1 MQVSCITF
9 CINMSVGNLIG
20 DIQMDTFEREMILE
34 LFGSALDQVIE
45 SLNWKDED
53 DHVVRDRVAVA
64 LNDAG
69 WRTACG
75 KKWNETN
82 LRDFGRKDVFKKIN
96 VGDFVREC
104 DEIEDRT
111 YEDLGYR
118 TSDDHANGISR
129 HSIKRTAKRYDKGKT
144 SKWVRDN
151 RNRIIEKAG

>member
-1 MQVSCITF
+1 
-9 CINMSVGNLIG
+9 MSVGNLIG

-53 DHVVRDRVAVA
+53 DCIVRKRFADA

-69 WRTACG
+69 VRTAYG
-75 KKWNETN
+75 KKWNEKN
-82 LRDFGRKDVFKKIN
+82 LRTFGRKEAFKKIS
-96 VGDFVREC
+96 VGDFVHEC
-104 DEIEDRT
+104 DEIEDRS

-118 TSDDHANGISR
+118 TSGDNENGMSR
-129 HSIKRTAKRYDKGKT
+129 QSMKQTAKRYDKGKT
-144 SKWVRDN
+144 STWVRDN